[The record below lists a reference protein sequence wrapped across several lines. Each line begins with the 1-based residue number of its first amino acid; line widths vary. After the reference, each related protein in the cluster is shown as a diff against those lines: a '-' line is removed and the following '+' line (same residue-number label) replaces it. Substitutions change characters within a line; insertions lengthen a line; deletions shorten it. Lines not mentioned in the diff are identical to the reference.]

1 MTLKEVKGLVTQNDI
16 GVFFDKD
23 DPRSNGICIYEENG
37 KWYVFAT
44 DERWAK
50 MGLCEF
56 ENEDEACQSFL
67 ERLEASR
74 ILGWE
79 Y

>member
-1 MTLKEVKGLVTQNDI
+1 MTLNEVKGLVTQNDI

-23 DPRSNGICIYEENG
+23 NPRSNGLCIYEENG

-44 DERWAK
+44 DERCAE
-50 MGLCEF
+50 MALHEF
-56 ENEDEACQSFL
+56 ENEDEACKSFL
-67 ERLEASR
+67 KRLEASR
-74 ILGWE
+74 SLGWR

>member
-1 MTLKEVKGLVTQNDI
+1 MTLNEVKGLVTQNDI

-23 DPRSNGICIYEENG
+23 NPRSNGLCIYEENG

-44 DERWAK
+44 DERWVK
-50 MGLCEF
+50 MGLREF

-67 ERLEASR
+67 KRLEASR
-74 ILGWE
+74 RLGWE